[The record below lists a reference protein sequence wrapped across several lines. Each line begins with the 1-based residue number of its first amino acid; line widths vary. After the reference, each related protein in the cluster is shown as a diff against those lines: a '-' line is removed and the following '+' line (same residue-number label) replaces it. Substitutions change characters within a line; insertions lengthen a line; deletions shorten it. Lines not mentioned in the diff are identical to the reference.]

1 MFTSIDKAIV
11 ALIMGLLS
19 IGNLWFG
26 FDLGI
31 TPDAVTSVIALL
43 TPLIV
48 WFVPNKKTV

>member
-1 MFTSIDKAIV
+1 MFTTIDKALV

-31 TPDAVTSVIALL
+31 TPDALTSVIALL
-43 TPLIV
+43 TPVLV
-48 WFVPNKKTV
+48 WFFPNKTA